1 MATFLMTGK
10 YAPTSMAG
18 MSNQR
23 TQQAIEVITKFGGEV
38 KSMYATLGDN
48 DLLFVL
54 DLPGTNEAIKASV
67 ELSRL
72 TGIGFSTSPAVS
84 VEEFDKLMG

>member
-1 MATFLMTGK
+1 MTGK

-18 MSNQR
+18 ISNQR

-38 KSMYATLGDN
+38 KSMYATLRDN

-54 DLPGTNEAIKASV
+54 DLPGTNVEKLVGGDSSNASYGV
-67 ELSRL
+67 TAT
-72 TGIGFSTSPAVS
+72 TGR
-84 VEEFDKLMG
+84 

>member
-10 YAPTSMAG
+10 YAPASMAG
-18 MSNQR
+18 MSSQR

-54 DLPGTNEAIKASV
+54 DLPGTDEAIKASV